1 MTLESV
7 TDSLN
12 KLKGSYGGSKKSS
25 GSFMRPEHVKYNS
38 LSKAKDL
45 GQVVNLSTSITGTV
59 GTQVGANTLFF
70 KVTTVGESD
79 LVIKKRSVGNKYKD
93 QYISVG
99 LLNSNADSI
108 PLNLDGFGYIN
119 EITNT
124 IPEES
129 GFQLP
134 KGTYYFT
141 VSNSEWVE
149 MPFEVGVQ
157 VVRYVTI
164 EGKAGGSLTMSGRIG
179 LVKMFGSTDPGTMV
193 PYATVT
199 PKAVL
204 KNISGTADVQA
215 LPTLE
220 LAILRGTATLSNV
233 NYGRMKATWRIEGTA
248 SGENQN
254 TATLNVT
261 TPGGGYGP

>member
-25 GSFMRPEHVKYNS
+25 GSFMRPEHVQFNS
-38 LSKAKDL
+38 LSKAKDF
-45 GQVVNLSTSITGTV
+45 GKVVNLSTSITGTV

-70 KVTTVGESD
+70 KVTTIGESD
-79 LVIKKRSVGNKYKD
+79 LVITKRSVGNKYKD

-99 LLNSNADSI
+99 LLNANADQI
-108 PLNLDGFGYIN
+108 PLSPRGFGYTN
-119 EITNT
+119 EIINT
-124 IPEES
+124 IPQES

-141 VSNSEWVE
+141 VTNSEWVE
-149 MPFEVGVQ
+149 MPFEIGVQ
-157 VVRYVTI
+157 VIRYITI
-164 EGKAGGSLTMSGRIG
+164 EGKAEGSLFMTGRIG
-179 LVKMFGSTDPGTMV
+179 LVKLFGSTSGTIEGS
-193 PYATVT
+193 ATVT
-199 PKAVL
+199 PKAQL
-204 KNISGTADVQA
+204 KTLGGMADGQA

-220 LAILRGTATLSNV
+220 LAILRGTATLRNV
-233 NYGRMKATWRIEGTA
+233 NYGRLKATWRISGLA

>member
-45 GQVVNLSTSITGTV
+45 GQVVNLSTSLTGTV

-79 LVIKKRSVGNKYKD
+79 LVIKKRSIGNKYKD

-108 PLNLDGFGYIN
+108 PLNIDGFGYIN
-119 EITNT
+119 EIANT

-141 VSNSEWVE
+141 VTNSEWVE

-164 EGKAGGSLTMSGRIG
+164 GGKAGGSLFMTGRIG
-179 LVKMFGSTDPGTMV
+179 LVKIFGSTSGTIEGS
-193 PYATVT
+193 ATVT
-199 PKAVL
+199 PKSQIKSLGGA
-204 KNISGTADVQA
+204 ADGQA

-233 NYGRMKATWRIEGTA
+233 NYGRMKATWRLGGTA